1 MSLGNVPQ
9 RPGAVIDTTALNRVV
24 AHNSGDLTAT
34 FQAGTTLRTVSEV
47 LAQAGQLL
55 AIDPPLPAGAT
66 IGGTLAAG
74 ASGPTKWQF
83 GHLRDTVIGMKVV
96 QPDGRITKSGGQ
108 VVKNVSGYDMARLH
122 IGGLGSLGL
131 IVEASF
137 KLTPVP
143 MYESTILARFQTV
156 DRAMQ
161 CGLGVFNSHVT
172 PLAITGF
179 NSAVADAI
187 GVDERPGTFLAVR
200 LGGRPRTLDRQVDEV
215 TAIFRRF
222 LAIDIDQTSGAGVG
236 RIWRS
241 LADFGWDV
249 TAAPALNIKVSALPS
264 QVEKIHALAEGL
276 GSDELE
282 LAVISQPGFGSVEL
296 TWFSDQAGEDSDVL
310 VGIVRK
316 VRDGVDTFGGTVVVQ
331 NCPTAL
337 KDSMDVWGAEP
348 SGIGVMRRLKEQYDP
363 NCIMNPGRFVGRL

>member
-66 IGGTLAAG
+66 IGGTLASG

-215 TAIFRRF
+215 TATFRRF

-249 TAAPALNIKVSALPS
+249 TAAPALNIKVSALPN

-310 VGIVRK
+310 AGIVKK

-348 SGIGVMRRLKEQYDP
+348 SGIGVMLRLKEQYDP
-363 NCIMNPGRFVGRL
+363 NCIMNPGRFVGHL